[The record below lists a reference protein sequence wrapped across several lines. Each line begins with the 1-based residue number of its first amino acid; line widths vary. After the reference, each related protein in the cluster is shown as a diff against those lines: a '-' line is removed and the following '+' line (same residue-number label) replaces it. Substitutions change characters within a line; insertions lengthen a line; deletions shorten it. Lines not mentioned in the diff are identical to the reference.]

1 MSEYLLAQADQADA
15 QPVGDAATG
24 EAGDVDPTQFY
35 DPEYIQQQQEAQR
48 SKLWGCYFL
57 AKNRLFS
64 KADDLGKLMSGTK
77 GEALFKRMAVDV
89 MKRCL
94 DRIDVPLSQKIL
106 QGLTEETMNTPE
118 FEQLHGFNIEDY
130 KREDVKLDL
139 EGDEKFI
146 YEYYSV

>member
-1 MSEYLLAQADQADA
+1 
-15 QPVGDAATG
+15 
-24 EAGDVDPTQFY
+24 
-35 DPEYIQQQQEAQR
+35 
-48 SKLWGCYFL
+48 
-57 AKNRLFS
+57 
-64 KADDLGKLMSGTK
+64 MSGTK